1 MSNHIYDTT
10 LFGVM
15 EWAKSEL
22 DHVGRIVSIKDKALQ
37 YSYALSTVNGMAHLR
52 DALFQM
58 VNDPVY
64 AHRRQDLLTT
74 HDAVIRTMNH
84 LIRDFNIDLRTIR
97 AFNTPHVLSPFTY
110 LRKSRKNRKSR
121 KTLKTLKNLK

>member
-1 MSNHIYDTT
+1 MSNHTYDTT

-15 EWAKSEL
+15 EWAKAEL
-22 DHVGRIVSIKDKALQ
+22 EHVGRIVSMKDKALQ
-37 YSYALSTVNGMAHLR
+37 YAYALSTVNGMAHLR

-58 VNDPVY
+58 VNDPAY
-64 AHRRQDLLTT
+64 AHRRKDLLTT

-97 AFNTPHVLSPFTY
+97 AFNTPRVLSPFTY
-110 LRKSRKNRKSR
+110 LKKSRKSR
-121 KTLKTLKNLK
+121 KTLKSRKTVK

>member
-1 MSNHIYDTT
+1 
-10 LFGVM
+10 M

-37 YSYALSTVNGMAHLR
+37 YAYALSTVNGMAHLR

-58 VNDPVY
+58 VNDPAY
-64 AHRRQDLLTT
+64 THRRQDLLTT

-84 LIRDFNIDLRTIR
+84 LIRDFHIDLRTIR

-110 LRKSRKNRKSR
+110 LKKSRKNRKSR
-121 KTLKTLKNLK
+121 KTLKNLK

>member
-84 LIRDFNIDLRTIR
+84 LIRDFHIDLRTIR
-97 AFNTPHVLSPFTY
+97 AFNTPRVLSPFTN

-121 KTLKTLKNLK
+121 KTLKNLK